1 MFDYRN
7 NCPTGQKVTNDPRKP
22 LFSGPTFVGM
32 VDELSR
38 ADIDAF
44 LDTQVVGR
52 VACHLDGE
60 TYIVPV
66 IFAWSDDA
74 VWVFTTEGKKV
85 DFMRANPAVC
95 FEVDERRDNGTWTSV
110 IITGRY
116 EELSGDDVTRTLSL
130 LSSRFPPRPASA
142 SPEPRGEGR
151 PHVAFRITATHV
163 TGRRKA

>member
-1 MFDYRN
+1 
-7 NCPTGQKVTNDPRKP
+7 
-22 LFSGPTFVGM
+22 M

-130 LSSRFPPRPASA
+130 LSSRFPPDRRQHHRSPAAKVVPTWRFA
-142 SPEPRGEGR
+142 SPRHTSP
-151 PHVAFRITATHV
+151 VAA
-163 TGRRKA
+163 RRDLRLNESTRRVD